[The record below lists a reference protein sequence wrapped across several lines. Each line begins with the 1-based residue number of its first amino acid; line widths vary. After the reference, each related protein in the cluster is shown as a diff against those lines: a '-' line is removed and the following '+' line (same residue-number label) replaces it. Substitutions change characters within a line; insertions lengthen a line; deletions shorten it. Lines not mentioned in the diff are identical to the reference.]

1 MPLTAGNPD
10 RSSMETPPELEA
22 AADDREE
29 VTITTR
35 EYGNEQVIAVD
46 FGPTGGKPDLDVVDD
61 TAIVVVDS
69 AEHRSA
75 DRSGGD
81 EPPEDGSQFEFEV
94 PADAND
100 VTVNDGILT
109 IKG

>member
-29 VTITTR
+29 ITITTR
-35 EYGNEQVIAVD
+35 EYGQEQVIAVD
-46 FGPTGGKPDLDVVDD
+46 FGPTGGKPTLDVVDD
-61 TAIVVVDS
+61 TAIVVVD
-69 AEHRSA
+69 
-75 DRSGGD
+75 GN
-81 EPPEDGSQFEFEV
+81 QFEFEI
-94 PADAND
+94 PSDAND